1 MNITIKEQLFEETLK
16 RNGEVKKP
24 RQNCEVKKP

>member
-1 MNITIKEQLFEETLK
+1 MNITIKELFEETLK